1 MDTGT
6 IATTLTILLLAAQSV
21 AIDVA
26 KGVATELATK
36 LATKLG
42 TSGLRNL
49 YNMVKR
55 YFTKDGEGAVTKL
68 AELEK
73 NPTSPQAQEAVKGRL
88 LMLLQEN
95 PAFLAEIKAIIGDIR
110 VDQSINQTATSGDHS
125 PITQVVGHN
134 NVIK

>member
-1 MDTGT
+1 MDMDTF
-6 IATTLTILLLAAQSV
+6 ATTVTSLMVAAQTGALEAATDVVKKIGKAGVDKLCSV
-21 AIDVA
+21 VM
-26 KGVATELATK
+26 G
-36 LATKLG
+36 
-42 TSGLRNL
+42 
-49 YNMVKR
+49 
-55 YFTKDGEGAVTKL
+55 YFTKDGEGAVKKL

-73 NPTSPQAQEAVKGRL
+73 NPASPQAQDAVKGRL

-110 VDQSINQTATSGDHS
+110 VDQSITQTATSGNHS